1 MSLVMEHLLEKV
13 YEPNEVPYFADGQVP
28 IAVVRRL
35 IEQAEQATEQRII
48 KLLEENASNACYCQD
63 CWDESAGGQYPIHG
77 FTNAIALIKGREI
90 NE

>member
-35 IEQAEQATEQRII
+35 IEQAEQATEQRIT
-48 KLLEENASNACYCQD
+48 KLLDGLMDFE
-63 CWDESAGGQYPIHG
+63 
-77 FTNAIALIKGREI
+77 TNTKARLEHKLALQVLKDALIKGE
-90 NE
+90 NK